1 VRVTFVDLLVR
12 RARIFE
18 EDAAGQSP
26 RSQHQGRRTVREAA
40 RAGASKEMAAKTAN
54 TNRSA
59 AGKRGGETSEYD
71 ELIAALR
78 NH

>member
-1 VRVTFVDLLVR
+1 
-12 RARIFE
+12 
-18 EDAAGQSP
+18 
-26 RSQHQGRRTVREAA
+26 
-40 RAGASKEMAAKTAN
+40 MAAKTAN